1 MVFAHL
7 IAAPLM
13 HSEDKQWWSRKP
25 LTEPSVPVIEGW
37 GRNEVDS
44 FILHKL
50 TEYKKFGILVESV
63 VEVEKEMFN

>member
-1 MVFAHL
+1 MKTLNCMMVLVHL
-7 IAAPLM
+7 ITAPLM

-25 LTEPSVPVIEGW
+25 LTEPSVPVTDGW

-50 TEYKKFGILVESV
+50 KAKIWNQAKLHLPGY
-63 VEVEKEMFN
+63 